1 MLNKKCW
8 KWTEE
13 GNDKNSVTWL
23 NTATWQDIKSVE
35 VKIHVT
41 EHRNMIPLNVHQVID
56 KKFKNIK
63 VTMAHISDIKKI
75 IIKKTC
81 RTHLIG
87 STTWV
92 AV

>member
-1 MLNKKCW
+1 
-8 KWTEE
+8 
-13 GNDKNSVTWL
+13 
-23 NTATWQDIKSVE
+23 
-35 VKIHVT
+35 
-41 EHRNMIPLNVHQVID
+41 MIPLNVHQVID

-75 IIKKTC
+75 IIKKPC

>member
-1 MLNKKCW
+1 
-8 KWTEE
+8 
-13 GNDKNSVTWL
+13 
-23 NTATWQDIKSVE
+23 
-35 VKIHVT
+35 
-41 EHRNMIPLNVHQVID
+41 MIPLNVHQVID

-63 VTMAHISDIKKI
+63 VTMAHILDIKKI

-92 AV
+92 AVYNFDFSSDSNFKFTSRICCIGR